1 MSNAAQVSLAKKIL
15 EKIDKD
21 KAKIL
26 RKELQRDI
34 EGQIL
39 VISVIRFYN
48 ILQEIFPELKEDK
61 EARRNIWDDWTTH
74 LRTLETKF
82 LSSVD
87 EKRAEELKEAKA
99 TLRIRPQ
106 SHKAFIIK
114 NFRQIQEG
122 PNSKAIKL
130 PAIIKKHLPSADEE
144 RLGKVAGRD
153 NKFGSQLGHAEGSQ
167 GVATSAVS
175 AARAAA
181 MISSSA
187 LRDDP
192 TFTSIIRNYENKLTV
207 EIEHEQVVDSKGNLR
222 KNYIPVITWQKA
234 LTNQQQKDL
243 EVVAIQGLRKELQ
256 DVVNAKGSKSLKDAI
271 DLVMV
276 YNIATKNTRT
286 KASKA
291 RVVKSRS
298 KGSASKK
305 IKSRSEV
312 KQINDAGISVKAAKA
327 IKSTE
332 KAGRQLNPMGIV
344 ALINQRLPNIVR
356 KNMNPPALQN
366 QTGRLANSV
375 RLIDVLQ
382 TRSGFLS
389 FGYNYQKTPYQVFEV
404 GEGAP
409 PWATR
414 ERDPRRLID
423 KSIREAAA
431 ELALGRFYTRRL

>member
-26 RKELQRDI
+26 RKTLQRDI

-39 VISVIRFYN
+39 IISVIRFYN

-106 SHKAFIIK
+106 SHKVFIIK
-114 NFRQIQEG
+114 NFRQIQY
-122 PNSKAIKL
+122 SKGRKL
-130 PAIIKKHLPSADEE
+130 LTIIKKHLPSADEE

-153 NKFGSQLGHAEGSQ
+153 NKFGAQLGHAEGSQ
-167 GVATSAVS
+167 GVATSTVS
-175 AARAAA
+175 ASRAAA
-181 MISSSA
+181 MISGSA

-192 TFTSIIRNYENKLTV
+192 TFTSIVTNYDNKLTV
-207 EIEHEQVVDSKGNLR
+207 TIDHEQIVDSKGNLR

-243 EVVAIQGLRKELQ
+243 EVAAIQGLRKELQ

-291 RVVKSRS
+291 QVVKSRS
-298 KGSASKK
+298 KGSSSKK

-312 KQINDAGISVKAAKA
+312 RQINDAGISVKAAKA
-327 IKSTE
+327 IKSKE